1 MDKKII
7 LKIIAVVIIF
17 SGVSGILGYWWQR
30 QLEKENIYQKQA
42 INLPPAINLG
52 DNQETQLKLPP
63 IPALPASVEINT
75 YTGQIIELTAQK
87 LILDTN
93 YGKKTVLF
101 DEQTAFE
108 KMFVSK
114 FPPLPPVPGSKTQVA
129 QNTIPAPEKISWKTL
144 LTGQKVQTFSST
156 NVRNQEE
163 FKADKISLIVKL
175 DK

>member
-17 SGVSGILGYWWQR
+17 SGVSGVLGYWWQR
-30 QLEKENIYQKQA
+30 QLEKGNVYQKQA
-42 INLPPAINLG
+42 MNLPPANNING
-52 DNQETQLKLPP
+52 EQEAQIKLPP
-63 IPALPASVEINT
+63 IPALPDSVEVNT
-75 YTGQIIELTAQK
+75 YTGQIVELTAQK
-87 LILDTN
+87 LVLDTN

-108 KMFVSK
+108 KMFVPK

-129 QNTIPAPEKISWKTL
+129 QATIPAPEKISWKTL
-144 LTGQKVQTFSST
+144 LTGQKVQTFTST

-175 DK
+175 DN